1 METELH
7 LMEFMEGINLLDI
20 FSTTNQL
27 KELKFEE
34 RERSAST
41 SERRGSASA
50 EGGITSLLPHLS
62 V

>member
-1 METELH
+1 
-7 LMEFMEGINLLDI
+7 MEFMEGINLLDI